1 MCTVRQ
7 RLQPKDYGHYKGK
20 QYGRLKSEVTS
31 LCMNI
36 RPLSTTSSATS
47 QPTHTTPPNHHLLLP
62 PPPSPPLPPP
72 THPPTRHQAPRAA
85 VCSPWRVGGFRELL
99 RVAQSR
105 CRVASRPVPVPVE
118 WLAPSHMPVV
128 GAAAYLSTCS
138 SRWAQVGVFLSGSYL
153 VRSVIYQAIWATGRR
168 LYELATINNV

>member
-7 RLQPKDYGHYKGK
+7 RLQPNDYGHLGYHQGK

-31 LCMNI
+31 LCINI

-62 PPPSPPLPPP
+62 PPSPHPP
-72 THPPTRHQAPRAA
+72 THPPTQHQAPRAA

-128 GAAAYLSTCS
+128 GAAAHLSTCS
-138 SRWAQVGVFLSGSYL
+138 SRCAQVGVFLSGSYL
-153 VRSVIYQAIWATGRR
+153 VRSVIYQAILAIGRR